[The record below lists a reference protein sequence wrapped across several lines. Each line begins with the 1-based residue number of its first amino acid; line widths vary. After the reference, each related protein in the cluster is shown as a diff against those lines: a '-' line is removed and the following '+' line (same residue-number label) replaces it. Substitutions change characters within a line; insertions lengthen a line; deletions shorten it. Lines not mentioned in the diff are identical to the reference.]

1 MLDCDL
7 SYLAGF
13 FDGEGSIVI
22 RANDHTIYLQVNVT
36 QTDPRPL
43 QLYVDL
49 FGGRVSKMHDKSY
62 WKKSYIWQISS
73 HKAAAALEKMLPYL
87 TVKKAQ
93 AELALEFQK
102 LIPPVGTK
110 FVGNWGEREVALT
123 RMHDLKQ
130 IEYNIDGTEFSP
142 EVN

>member
-1 MLDCDL
+1 MLSSDL

-22 RANDHTIYLQVNVT
+22 RQSHTIYLQINVT

-49 FGGRVSKMHDKSY
+49 FGGKVSKMHDDGY

-73 HKAAAALEKMLPYL
+73 HKAAAALEMMLPYL

-93 AELALEFQK
+93 AELAVEFQK
-102 LIPPVGTK
+102 LIPPVGDK
-110 FVGNWGEREVALT
+110 SGYGWDERVKLMHEV
-123 RMHDLKQ
+123 HDL
-130 IEYNIDGTEFSP
+130 
-142 EVN
+142 